1 MTVVSVG
8 DECSDPLLN
17 FLEEHEME
25 NLLEISPS
33 NIPGKTKIFLN
44 GRWVGVHDNAETL
57 VRNLRYMRRRLDI
70 PKEVSIVRDIANKEV
85 LNLKYKLKAF
95 FCLIYR
101 LKSILMREECNVL
114 FSSSIKIDCS

>member
-1 MTVVSVG
+1 MICPAETPEGQSCGLIKNLSLMSVVSVG

-44 GRWVGVHDNAETL
+44 GRWVGVHDNAELL

-85 LNLKYKLKAF
+85 F
-95 FCLIYR
+95 
-101 LKSILMREECNVL
+101 
-114 FSSSIKIDCS
+114 KI